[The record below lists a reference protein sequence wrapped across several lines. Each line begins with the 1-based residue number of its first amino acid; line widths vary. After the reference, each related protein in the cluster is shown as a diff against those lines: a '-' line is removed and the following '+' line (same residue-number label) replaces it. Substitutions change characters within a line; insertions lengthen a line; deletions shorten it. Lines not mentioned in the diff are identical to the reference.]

1 LRARYFKF
9 LRRWEAAMPVELRRY
24 QTKPKMPAPP
34 DPPLWEDLLNGA
46 AVSFCILVFAWGL
59 EHLVFDYLANPNFY
73 WSDLMR

>member
-1 LRARYFKF
+1 
-9 LRRWEAAMPVELRRY
+9 MPVELRHY
-24 QTKPKMPAPP
+24 QTKPKMPA
-34 DPPLWEDLLNGA
+34 PPLWEDLLNGA